1 MRIHKNMMLC
11 AIIIGII
18 STLLMIIIEY
28 NMYEVGYCY
37 IVKFVPVI
45 VGKKDFYLNI
55 ILSISTSSLILGITS
70 FVNYNLE
77 RSKITKNIKLN
88 YTLNCLYIKS
98 IKVISNYEN
107 YIHNLELVEK
117 CYKKQLELKDE
128 FDPVFKN
135 LKNNKLYKEMNDI
148 VYQSKENTISKSVFD
163 LNSLRSQKNKLI
175 NTHMLYDNLTQGDK
189 VNKIYAKKIRE
200 IDQEVSCL
208 EEKIVNEYLI
218 KMDDIYKRIET
229 INIKLNIE
237 V

>member
-189 VNKIYAKKIRE
+189 VNKIHAKKIRE

>member
-1 MRIHKNMMLC
+1 
-11 AIIIGII
+11 
-18 STLLMIIIEY
+18 
-28 NMYEVGYCY
+28 
-37 IVKFVPVI
+37 
-45 VGKKDFYLNI
+45 
-55 ILSISTSSLILGITS
+55 
-70 FVNYNLE
+70 
-77 RSKITKNIKLN
+77 
-88 YTLNCLYIKS
+88 
-98 IKVISNYEN
+98 
-107 YIHNLELVEK
+107 
-117 CYKKQLELKDE
+117 
-128 FDPVFKN
+128 
-135 LKNNKLYKEMNDI
+135 MNDI

-189 VNKIYAKKIRE
+189 VNKIHAKKIRE